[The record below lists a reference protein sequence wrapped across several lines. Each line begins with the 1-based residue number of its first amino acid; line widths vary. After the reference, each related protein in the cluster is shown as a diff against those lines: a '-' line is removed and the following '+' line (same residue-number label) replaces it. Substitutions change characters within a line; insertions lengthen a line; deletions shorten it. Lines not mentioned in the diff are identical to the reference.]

1 MLKIR
6 VMGSMTQLESIK
18 KQLGQ
23 QWHKLYSNRGG
34 DPNGRL
40 YLEFDSL
47 ESVRFMRAVVDAMT
61 PLHLK

>member
-6 VMGSMTQLESIK
+6 VMGPMAQLEAIK
-18 KQLGQ
+18 QELGQ
-23 QWHKLYSNRGG
+23 QYHQVYKNRGG

-47 ESVRFMRAVVDAMT
+47 ESVRFMRAVKTAAT
-61 PLHLK
+61 PAHLR